1 MLQQYN
7 SIVVDASYINKN
19 YTQESVIGRGRD
31 FYLGIS
37 SICYLMSHAKDGQ
50 KYILQIYENLGYDIF
65 RTKVLQLQKAML
77 ECVNEYNTRIVMIA
91 EKEIN
96 DKQSDLY
103 VLYRLNALKK
113 RLDQEEQLNQEQALE
128 LLITF
133 CKNLLITGR
142 STFEF
147 LDLAPQNIFVD
158 GKNFVISNMGISYK
172 GSKFHR
178 PYTPST
184 DNFYK
189 DKSLANLIY
198 TYSFQAGLVVLC
210 AITKINSADFFFED
224 GQLKDNILQSVLKV
238 LRENQKTDRSKEDQL
253 KFDKFKDQL
262 KKQINSLSKIE
273 KPFEGDYKMILPI
286 LSQILS
292 LDQQKRSIF
301 QLLICY
307 PDNPLKVEYPFF
319 QQAIDVDQQYVGFG
333 KLDEDNKI
341 IPHGYGYGKFEDQW
355 HYGIFENGELSKD
368 GTIEM
373 KTQKAV
379 SYILLNLFENHSKII
394 VELNKYIYIGEFDQ
408 QKYIPNG
415 KGEIIY
421 VLTYQKN
428 LPRKRQ
434 VINFEGDLKLGEK
447 IEGREFYRNKSFFD
461 GQFAKNSPREGI
473 FTYGPNHFYDGII
486 EDFKRVSGKLY
497 FGELTFE
504 GEFENNKAK
513 DGVLL
518 YEDGSEYKGL
528 FQNGQRSSL
537 EGKYTYSNQ
546 KVQYIGNFREDTFHG
561 KGVLILLE
569 TNEQVEVE
577 YEYGRCKTDLPD
589 NFKDA
594 LKKNKKQVIQKMEQ
608 KKPDSKQKKNDDD
621 DEQIKEEIDEGF
633 ADDDGQYGHD
643 LDDED
648 A

>member
-19 YTQESVIGRGRD
+19 YTQESVIGKGRD

-37 SICYLMSHAKDGQ
+37 SICYTMSNTKDGQ
-50 KYILQIYENLGYDIF
+50 KYILQIYENLGHDIF
-65 RTKVLQLQKAML
+65 RAKVLQLQRAML
-77 ECVNEYNTRIVMIA
+77 ECVNENNTRIVLIG
-91 EKEIN
+91 EKELN

-103 VLYRLNALKK
+103 VLYRLNELKK
-113 RLDQEEQLNQEQALE
+113 RLDQEDQLNQEQALE
-128 LLITF
+128 LLTTF

-142 STFEF
+142 TTYEF

-158 GKNFVISNMGISYK
+158 GKNYVISNMGISYK

-184 DNFYK
+184 DNYYK

-210 AITKINSADFFFED
+210 AITKINSADLFFED

-238 LRENQKTDRSKEDQL
+238 LRENQKSDRTKEDQQR
-253 KFDKFKDQL
+253 FDKFKDTL
-262 KKQINSLSKIE
+262 KKQINSLAKVE
-273 KPFEGDYKMILPI
+273 KPFEGDYKTILPI

-333 KLDEDNKI
+333 KLQDDKI

-355 HYGIFENGELSKD
+355 HYGVFENGNLSKD

-373 KTQKAV
+373 KTSKAV
-379 SYILLNLFENHSKII
+379 TYILLNLFENHAKII
-394 VELNKYIYIGEFDQ
+394 VELNKYIYIGEFDE

-415 KGEIIY
+415 QGEIIY
-421 VLTYQKN
+421 VLTSQKN
-428 LPRKRQ
+428 LPKKRQ
-434 VINFEGDLKLGEK
+434 IIQYEGEIKLGEK
-447 IEGREFYRNKSFFD
+447 IDGKEIYRNKSNFEGKFV
-461 GQFAKNSPREGI
+461 KNTPREGL
-473 FTYGPNHFYDGII
+473 FTYGQNHLFDGII
-486 EDFKRVSGKLY
+486 DEFKRTSGKLY
-497 FGELTFE
+497 FGDLIFE
-504 GEFENNKAK
+504 GEFENDKPK
-513 DGVLL
+513 DGVLI

-528 FQNGQRSSL
+528 FRNGQRYCL
-537 EGKYTYSNQ
+537 EGKYTYSNG
-546 KVQYIGNFREDTFHG
+546 KVQYIGNFRDDTFHG

-569 TNEQVEVE
+569 TNEQIEVD
-577 YEYGRCKTDLPD
+577 YEYGRCKTDLPE
-589 NFKDA
+589 NFKEV
-594 LKKNKKQVIQKMEQ
+594 LRKNKKQVMQKMEQ
-608 KKPDSKQKKNDDD
+608 KKPQSKQQKND
-621 DEQIKEEIDEGF
+621 DEQIEEDIDQGF

-643 LDDED
+643 MDDEES
-648 A
+648 

>member
-19 YTQESVIGRGRD
+19 YTQESVIGKGRD
-31 FYLGIS
+31 FYTGIP
-37 SICYLMSHAKDGQ
+37 SISYLMSHSKEGQ
-50 KYILQIYENLGYDIF
+50 KYILQIYENLGYDTF

-77 ECVNEYNTRIVMIA
+77 ECVNEYTTRIVMIA
-91 EKEIN
+91 EKELN

-113 RLDQEEQLNQEQALE
+113 RLDQEDQLGPEQALE
-128 LLITF
+128 LLTTF
-133 CKNLLITGR
+133 CKNLLITAR

-147 LDLAPQNIFVD
+147 LDLAPQNVFVD
-158 GKNFVISNMGISYK
+158 GQKFVISNMGISYK

-184 DNFYK
+184 DSFFK

-253 KFDKFKDQL
+253 KFDKLKDSL
-262 KKQINSLSKIE
+262 KKQLPSLSKVE
-273 KPFEGDYKMILPI
+273 KPFEGDYKLVLPI

-301 QLLICY
+301 QLLVCY

-319 QQAIDVDQQYVGFG
+319 QQALDVNQEYVGFG
-333 KLDEDNKI
+333 RLEDNKI
-341 IPHGYGYGKFEDQW
+341 IPHGYGQGKFEDQW
-355 HYGIFENGELSKD
+355 HYGTFEDGQLDKD

-379 SYILLNLFENHSKII
+379 SYILLNLFERHDKII

-415 KGEIIY
+415 MGEIIY
-421 VLTYQKN
+421 VLTSQKN
-428 LPRKRQ
+428 LQRKRQ
-434 VINFEGDLKLGEK
+434 AINFEGELKLGEK
-447 IEGREFYRNKSFFD
+447 VEGREFYRNKSNFD
-461 GQFAKNSPREGI
+461 GTFAKNTPMQGVL
-473 FTYGPNHFYDGII
+473 TYGPNHFYQGLI
-486 EDFKRVSGKLY
+486 EDFKRITGKLY
-497 FGELTFE
+497 FGDLTFE
-504 GEFENNKAK
+504 GDFENDKAK
-513 DGVLL
+513 QGVLI
-518 YEDGSEYKGL
+518 YEDGSEYQGQ

-537 EGKYTYSNQ
+537 DGKYTYSNG
-546 KVQYIGNFREDTFHG
+546 KVQYVGNFKDDTFHG
-561 KGVLILLE
+561 RGVLILLE

-577 YEYGRCKTDLPD
+577 YEYGRCKTDLPE
-589 NFKDA
+589 NFKDV

-608 KKPDSKQKKNDDD
+608 KKPQKKNDDDD
-621 DEQIKEEIDEGF
+621 DEQIKEDIDEGL
-633 ADDDGQYGHD
+633 ADDDGQYHD